1 MFGFSKNIWN
11 EYQEC
16 GLVPGIAKPMCIP
29 VRKNEKNTYKFNHR
43 TAKVPVSMMDA
54 YGIRENGSFVPGGLA
69 NENRRR
75 RKAYLNNIPNAMHE
89 NNANANVNAN
99 ANANANATP
108 RFSGVPPLP
117 PPSPQSMRENINPIV
132 YKNAQKQQ
140 ERATRTGRVSRPP
153 LREIIRRRNRKTRR
167 ANKKTRKA
175 RKA

>member
-89 NNANANVNAN
+89 NNANVNTNVNTN
-99 ANANANATP
+99 VTP
-108 RFSGVPPLP
+108 RFSGVPSLP

-153 LREIIRRRNRKTRR
+153 LREIIRSRNRKTRR